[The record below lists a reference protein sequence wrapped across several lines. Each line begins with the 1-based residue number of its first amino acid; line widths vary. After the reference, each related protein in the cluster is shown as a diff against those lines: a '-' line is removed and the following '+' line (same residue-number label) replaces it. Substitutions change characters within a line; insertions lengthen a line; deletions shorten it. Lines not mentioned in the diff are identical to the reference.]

1 MNKKGPLPSTYMG
14 PGNSDG
20 EHDPISKNNWIG
32 PDGTESG
39 PDVPEDWYLTYD
51 GPAPVVEE
59 IYDEN
64 YAVDRG
70 NGTIPIDFYI
80 KTWGVPEGFGKT
92 DHEKKWSMDQTWWK
106 GQDSG
111 LGDDDKA
118 VPSKLDKDFT
128 AEPISVIGFIALSFF
143 TALPAVL
150 FGAIG
155 VYVMLFSIINPYH
168 EDGGIF
174 GFVCF
179 GIPFSLAGL
188 VCLLIWLAGIIKERL
203 RVHHSRDQLV
213 FQATILGL
221 GLPPLRGLS
230 LLSEKRRLSEAVYLE
245 TDRDGDDWSDAMVH
259 GRSSEGVEWE
269 LDICGVV
276 SELAEPE
283 NPYNPPY
290 EKKAREIAEAIG
302 IEFRIVQDS
311 DVGDKPEP
319 IPFGQ
324 DREFISDAWG
334 VVSGTIAV
342 LFASIFCVAF
352 LPPIVDSVVN
362 LTNLLTGE
370 LELEAQQLANLLFQ
384 MSFLLVPLIALGWLF
399 KKFSVHRLRVQHSTD
414 LLIFDSTFRGRSW
427 RVKERRLSESLY
439 LRYHKWTEDHT
450 DSDGNS
456 TTTTHYE
463 CEIHGH
469 SDEEGEWKLDI
480 TSMVETFDDSKK
492 MAREIAKAIGIE
504 FRRE

>member
-111 LGDDDKA
+111 LVDDKA

-302 IEFRIVQDS
+302 IEFRIVQDL

-334 VVSGTIAV
+334 AVSGTIAV
-342 LFASIFCVAF
+342 LFASIFSAIWVSGLF
-352 LPPIVDSVVN
+352 RDGISFEEIPIGEMGLSELPY
-362 LTNLLTGE
+362 LLMG
-370 LELEAQQLANLLFQ
+370 F
-384 MSFLLVPLIALGWLF
+384 SFLLGPLIMLGWLF
-399 KKFSVHRLRVQHSTD
+399 KKFSVYRLRVQHSTD

-427 RVKERRLSESLY
+427 SVKERRLSESLY
-439 LRYHKWTEDHT
+439 LRYHKWTETDT

-492 MAREIAKAIGIE
+492 MAREIARAIGIE

>member
-1 MNKKGPLPSTYMG
+1 MFWNPLL
-14 PGNSDG
+14 
-20 EHDPISKNNWIG
+20 ISWIG
-32 PDGTESG
+32 LPLNMVGRHNQRT
-39 PDVPEDWYLTYD
+39 
-51 GPAPVVEE
+51 PAR
-59 IYDEN
+59 
-64 YAVDRG
+64 A
-70 NGTIPIDFYI
+70 
-80 KTWGVPEGFGKT
+80 
-92 DHEKKWSMDQTWWK
+92 SQ
-106 GQDSG
+106 
-111 LGDDDKA
+111 
-118 VPSKLDKDFT
+118 
-128 AEPISVIGFIALSFF
+128 
-143 TALPAVL
+143 
-150 FGAIG
+150 
-155 VYVMLFSIINPYH
+155 
-168 EDGGIF
+168 
-174 GFVCF
+174 
-179 GIPFSLAGL
+179 
-188 VCLLIWLAGIIKERL
+188 
-203 RVHHSRDQLV
+203 RDQLV

-334 VVSGTIAV
+334 AVSGTIAV
-342 LFASIFCVAF
+342 LFASIFSAIWVSGLF
-352 LPPIVDSVVN
+352 RGGISFEEIPIGEMGLSELPY
-362 LTNLLTGE
+362 LLMGFS
-370 LELEAQQLANLLFQ
+370 LL
-384 MSFLLVPLIALGWLF
+384 LGPLIMLGWLF
-399 KKFSVHRLRVQHSTD
+399 KKFSVYRLRVQHSTD

-427 RVKERRLSESLY
+427 SVKERRLSESLY

-492 MAREIAKAIGIE
+492 WHEK
-504 FRRE
+504 

>member
-1 MNKKGPLPSTYMG
+1 MG

-20 EHDPISKNNWIG
+20 DQEPSSKNNWIG

-39 PDVPEDWYLTYD
+39 PGVPEDWYLTYD
-51 GPAPVVEE
+51 GPAPVVEDV
-59 IYDEN
+59 YDEN
-64 YAVDRG
+64 YVVDRG
-70 NGTIPIDFYI
+70 NGTVPVDFYI
-80 KTWGVPEGFGKT
+80 KKWGVPEGFGNT
-92 DHEKKWSMDQTWWK
+92 DYEKQWSMDQTWWK
-106 GQDSG
+106 GRDTG
-111 LGDDDKA
+111 VVDDEA
-118 VPSKLDKDFT
+118 VPSKLDKDFA
-128 AEPISVIGFIALSFF
+128 AEPVSVVGFIALSFF
-143 TALPAVL
+143 VVPAAVL
-150 FGAIG
+150 FGGAGLAIM
-155 VYVMLFSIINPYH
+155 VFSIMNPYH
-168 EDGGIF
+168 EDGGLV
-174 GFVCF
+174 GFFCM
-179 GIPFSLAGL
+179 GIPCVLAGL
-188 VCLLIWLAGIIKERL
+188 VSFLIWWAGVFKERL
-203 RVHHSRDQLV
+203 RVQHSRDRLV
-213 FQATILGL
+213 YQATILGR
-221 GLPPLRGLS
+221 GFPPLRGLG

-245 TDRDGDDWSDAMVH
+245 TDKDGTDAMIH
-259 GRSSEGVEWE
+259 GRTSEGAEWE
-269 LDICGVV
+269 LNIEVV
-276 SELAEPE
+276 VDELAEPE
-283 NPYNPPY
+283 NRYNPPY

-302 IEFRIVQDS
+302 IEFRIGRDTKP
-311 DVGDKPEP
+311 KPEP

-342 LFASIFCVAF
+342 LFASIFCVPF

-362 LTNLLTGE
+362 LANFLTGE
-370 LELEAQQLANLLFQ
+370 LELEAQQLAELLFG

-456 TTTTHYE
+456 TTRTHYE

-469 SDEEGEWKLDI
+469 SDEGGEWELDI

-492 MAREIAKAIGIE
+492 TAREIAKAIGIE
-504 FRRE
+504 FRTE